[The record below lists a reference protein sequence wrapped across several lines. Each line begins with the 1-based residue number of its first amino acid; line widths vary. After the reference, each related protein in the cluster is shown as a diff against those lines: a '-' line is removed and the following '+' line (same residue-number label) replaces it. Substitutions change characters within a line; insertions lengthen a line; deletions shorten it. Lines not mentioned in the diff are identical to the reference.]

1 MKQRL
6 VALLAIMIL
15 ILLGLSVSTQAS
27 TTSNAV
33 QHFDIVFVIDDSGS
47 MKQTDPNR
55 LRVEALKRFVDILPK
70 EGDQVGVVT
79 YSTEVLE
86 TMSLRDIR
94 SESDKNDIKKFAET
108 KITQNG
114 GWTDTAVGLKQAA
127 AYLDEFKKVDHKQLI
142 ILVTDGANDFGDTG
156 RTKAQSDADLEK
168 VIAKKYPIYT
178 IGLNPED
185 QKYENYIS
193 DIAKRTDAKAY
204 FPKSADDLQAIFY
217 EIQGLMYGT
226 ELTLNNVNL
235 NPSDYKDVE
244 IDIPKGVFEA
254 NIQIIHTAPLE
265 SKLIAP
271 NGDEIDHNMAGFIFT
286 TESSYTNI
294 KLSEPEAGK
303 WKLRLKGSKEET
315 VSYSVLFNY
324 DITKNAQATQNNSS
338 RFNNIV
344 KWISVVIGLLAA
356 ALIMLL
362 LLKKRSLKTPP
373 HGQLKVIVMESF
385 IPRATEWRK
394 LGNFSND
401 ASMDDIL
408 GCEDIFHELKDVK
421 IRGTYEGIMI
431 INSCGCDIRY
441 RGKNNDPAG
450 VEITDGQSF
459 RIILSDKIT
468 EIEIT
473 YSAN

>member
-1 MKQRL
+1 M
-6 VALLAIMIL
+6 
-15 ILLGLSVSTQAS
+15 SVSAHAS

-55 LRVEALKRFVDILPK
+55 LRVEALKRFIDILPK

-79 YSTEVLE
+79 YSTKVLE

-94 SESDKNDIKKFAET
+94 SESDKNDVKKFAET

-114 GWTDTAVGLKQAA
+114 GWTDTAVGLKQAT

-168 VIAKKYPIYT
+168 VIAEKYPIYT

-185 QKYENYIS
+185 QKYESYIS
-193 DIAKRTDAKAY
+193 DIAKRTNAKAY
-204 FPKSADDLQAIFY
+204 FPKSADDLQAIFN

-226 ELTLNNVNL
+226 EFTLNNVHI
-235 NPSDYKDVE
+235 NPSAYIDTE
-244 IDIPKGVFEA
+244 IDIPEGVFEA
-254 NIQIIHTAPLE
+254 NIQIIHTAPIE
-265 SKLIAP
+265 SKLTAP

-294 KLSEPEAGK
+294 KLSEPKNGK
-303 WKLRLKGSKEET
+303 WKLRLKGSKDET
-315 VSYSVLFNY
+315 VSYNVLFNY
-324 DITKNAQATQNNSS
+324 DITKNAQTTTQNNTSG
-338 RFNNIV
+338 FNNIV
-344 KWISVVIGLLAA
+344 KWILMVIGVLAA
-356 ALIMLL
+356 ALIVLL
-362 LLKKRSLKTPP
+362 LLKRRSPKTPP

-385 IPRATEWRK
+385 IYRATEWRK

-401 ASMDDIL
+401 ASLYDIL
-408 GCEDIFHELKDVK
+408 GREDIFQELKDVK

-441 RGKNNDPAG
+441 RGKSNAPAG
-450 VEITDGQSF
+450 VEITDAQTF

>member
-6 VALLAIMIL
+6 AALLAIMIL
-15 ILLGLSVSTQAS
+15 ILLGLPVSAQAS
-27 TTSNAV
+27 TTINAI

-94 SESDKNDIKKFAET
+94 SESDKNDVKKFAAS
-108 KITQNG
+108 KLTQNG
-114 GWTDTAVGLKQAA
+114 GWTDTAVGLKQAT
-127 AYLDEFKKVDHKQLI
+127 AYLDEFKQVDHKQLI

-168 VIAKKYPIYT
+168 VIAAKYPIYT

-193 DIAKRTDAKAY
+193 EIAKRTNAKAY
-204 FPKSADDLQAIFY
+204 FPNSADDLQAIFY
-217 EIQGLMYGT
+217 EIQGVMYGT
-226 ELTLNNVNL
+226 EFALNNVHI
-235 NPSDYKDVE
+235 NPSDYADIE
-244 IDIPKGVFEA
+244 IDVPEGVFEA
-254 NIQIIHTAPLE
+254 NIQIIHTAPIE
-265 SKLIAP
+265 SKLITP
-271 NGDEIDHNMAGFIFT
+271 NGDEIDHNKAGFIFT

-303 WKLRLKGSKEET
+303 WKLRLKGSKDET

-324 DITKNAQATQNNSS
+324 NITKNAQAAQDNTSG
-338 RFNNIV
+338 FNNIL
-344 KWISVVIGLLAA
+344 KWILVLIGVLAA
-356 ALIMLL
+356 ALIVLF
-362 LLKKRSLKTPP
+362 LLKKRSSKTPP

-401 ASMDDIL
+401 ASLYDIL
-408 GCEDIFHELKDVK
+408 GREDIFQELNDVK

-450 VEITDGQSF
+450 VEITDAQSF